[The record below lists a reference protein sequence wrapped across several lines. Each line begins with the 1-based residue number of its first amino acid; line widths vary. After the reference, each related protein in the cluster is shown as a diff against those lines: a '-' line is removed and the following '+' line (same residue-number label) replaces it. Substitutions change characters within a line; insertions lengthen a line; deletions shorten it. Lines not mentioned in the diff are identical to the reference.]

1 MNNNASMTDRA
12 CAIILDLITF
22 IGYACGVCM
31 LLFSVNEINTEV
43 NSVKISRDQLIK
55 LIVVCIIAYFV
66 LDVLLTRLFATTP
79 GKLFMNCDVDFHMGN
94 SMIHN
99 IIRSFFKTICLF
111 TVIPGLISYVYASG
125 NPENKSYHD
134 VLAKSN
140 VTNSTRMPRVLGVL
154 VVLGG
159 IALLILFI
167 VNYRE
172 AIGLNFDLGLSNF
185 KIFEF

>member
-1 MNNNASMTDRA
+1 MTDRA

-31 LLFSVNEINTEV
+31 LMFTASEIGTEV

-55 LIVVCIIAYFV
+55 LAVVLIVSYFV

-99 IIRSFFKTICLF
+99 IIRSFFKVICLF
-111 TVIPGLISYVYASG
+111 TVIPGIISYVHASG
-125 NPENKSYHD
+125 SPENQSYHD

-140 VTNSTRMPRVLGVL
+140 VTNSTRMPRFLGVL

-159 IALLILFI
+159 VALLVYFI
-167 VNYRE
+167 ITYRNV
-172 AIGLNFDLGLSNF
+172 IGLDFDLGLSNF

>member
-12 CAIILDLITF
+12 CAIFLDLITF
-22 IGYACGVCM
+22 IGYVCGVCM
-31 LLFSVNEINTEV
+31 LIFSVNEINTEV
-43 NSVKISRDQLIK
+43 NSVKISQNQLIRLIIV
-55 LIVVCIIAYFV
+55 LIVVYFA

-99 IIRSFFKTICLF
+99 IIRSFFKVICLF
-111 TVIPGLISYVYASG
+111 TIIPGIISYVYASG
-125 NPENKSYHD
+125 NPENQTYHD

-140 VTNSTRMPRVLGVL
+140 VTSTTRMPRFLGVL

-159 IALLILFI
+159 IALLVLFI

-172 AIGLNFDLGLSNF
+172 AIGLNFQIGLKSF